1 MPISIHRASSDDWP
15 LYREARLASLQDA
28 PEAFGATLQS
38 ALTFDE
44 EDWRFGVSE
53 STWVAVRDSRALGMI
68 RLTRDDAGRAH
79 LSSMWVAPE
88 LRGQG
93 VGVRLIDAL
102 EQEARRLG
110 ESELVLRVV
119 AENEPARRLYARVGF
134 VDNGGRHMT
143 SRGQQE
149 IEMAKAL

>member
-1 MPISIHRASSDDWP
+1 
-15 LYREARLASLQDA
+15 
-28 PEAFGATLQS
+28 
-38 ALTFDE
+38 
-44 EDWRFGVSE
+44 
-53 STWVAVRDSRALGMI
+53 MI